1 MQEEEEFEINSQ
13 LLENIANKQRF
24 AQHVED
30 DEVTIDEEEEDLS
43 DHEVAER
50 MTEHAPERVTERAP
64 DRVTEP
70 KQPQSVAVQHVTSQ
84 STSPPT
90 ETEEFLQ
97 KKEYL
102 IEIRKLRTR
111 GSFFARQFTFEDS
124 LHEMKQALELARIE
138 AIDQASQV
146 RNKSGIKTARR
157 VLLAGV
163 SVLEFLH
170 RKWNPLNLHLDGLGE
185 YVMSNISD
193 YDSVFSRLLDKY
205 QGNGT
210 MPPELELVVMLG
222 SSAVMFHI
230 SNMFVAKSM
239 KAAEP
244 EPAPRQSTSQRPR
257 SPDIEMSTSDED
269 RFE

>member
-24 AQHVED
+24 AQHVDD
-30 DEVTIDEEEEDLS
+30 DEATIDEEEDLS
-43 DHEVAER
+43 EHEEDEHLAELP
-50 MTEHAPERVTERAP
+50 EPQIKSPAPPTVQVT
-64 DRVTEP
+64 
-70 KQPQSVAVQHVTSQ
+70 PQSTSQ
-84 STSPPT
+84 SIESN
-90 ETEEFLQ
+90 EFVQ

-102 IEIRKLRTR
+102 VEIRKLRTQ
-111 GSFFARQFTFEDS
+111 GSFFAKQFTFEDS

-138 AIDQASQV
+138 AIDQASQY

-163 SVLEFLH
+163 SILEFLH
-170 RKWNPLNLHLDGLGE
+170 RKWNPMQLHLDGLGE

-193 YDSVFSRLLDKY
+193 YDSVFSRLLEKY

-210 MPPELELVVMLG
+210 MPPELELVITLG
-222 SSAVMFHI
+222 TSAVMFHI

-239 KAAEP
+239 KAAES
-244 EPAPRQSTSQRPR
+244 EPQPRQSTSQRPR
-257 SPDIEMSTSDED
+257 SPVIDLNTSDEE

>member
-1 MQEEEEFEINSQ
+1 MQEEEEEFEINSQ

-30 DEVTIDEEEEDLS
+30 DDEATIDEEEDLS
-43 DHEVAER
+43 DHELAER
-50 MTEHAPERVTERAP
+50 APNRVTEQP
-64 DRVTEP
+64 NLQP
-70 KQPQSVAVQHVTSQ
+70 KQPESIAVQHVTSQ
-84 STSPPT
+84 STPQPI
-90 ETEEFLQ
+90 ETDEFLQ

-111 GSFFARQFTFEDS
+111 GSFFAKQFTFEDS
-124 LHEMKQALELARIE
+124 IHEMKQALELARIE

-170 RKWNPLNLHLDGLGE
+170 RKWNPMNLHLDGLGE

-193 YDSVFSRLLDKY
+193 YDSVFSRLLEKY

-210 MPPELELVVMLG
+210 MPPELELVVMLAT
-222 SSAVMFHI
+222 SAVMFHI

-239 KAAEP
+239 KAAEA
-244 EPAPRQSTSQRPR
+244 EPQPRQYNSQASRQ
-257 SPDIEMSTSDED
+257 PDVETNTSDQE